1 LINCSFSGTVLRAQK
16 KSSKVE
22 DAVKPAPF
30 NYERPT
36 SIEAALNLLASTRGG
51 AKIIAGGQSLV
62 PMMNFRLAKPEMLI
76 DINRIVGLD
85 HCRVEGD
92 ELVIGALGRHAALG
106 ASQLVKETCPLM
118 HEAYQW
124 VAHGPVRNRGTLC
137 GNLCHADPASELPAV
152 VMVAN
157 AQLTLRSKAGPRR
170 VPATEFF
177 KGIYETAS
185 AEDEM
190 LVEIRIPVAP
200 KGQGWG
206 FQEVCVRKGDF
217 AIVAAAATLQ
227 IANGRVSRAAIG
239 LCGVGACA
247 IRISSAEGHL
257 LDKPLDETTISEAAK
272 LCVDAVDPKSDIHGS
287 ADYRRDLVR
296 TLVAR
301 ALRDARERCQ

>member
-1 LINCSFSGTVLRAQK
+1 M
-16 KSSKVE
+16 
-22 DAVKPAPF
+22 KPAPF
-30 NYERPT
+30 EYERPT
-36 SIEAALNLLASTRGG
+36 SIDAALNLLASTRGG

-85 HCRVEGD
+85 HCRMEGD
-92 ELVIGALGRHAALG
+92 ELVIGALSRHASLAG
-106 ASQLVKETCPLM
+106 SQLVKEACPLM

-137 GNLCHADPASELPAV
+137 GNLCHADPASEMPAV
-152 VMVAN
+152 AMVAN
-157 AQLTLRSKAGPRR
+157 ALLILRSKGGTRR
-170 VPATEFF
+170 VPSAEFF
-177 KGIYETAS
+177 KGIYATA
-185 AEDEM
+185 AGEDEM
-190 LVEIRIPVAP
+190 LVEVRIPVAP

-239 LCGVGACA
+239 LCGVGPCA
-247 IRISSAEGHL
+247 TRISSAEGHL
-257 LDKPLDETTISEAAK
+257 VDKTVDETTISEAANM
-272 LCVDAVDPKSDIHGS
+272 CVGAVEPKSDIHGS

-301 ALRDARERCQ
+301 SLRDARERCQ